1 MSEKKPLGFFN
12 TNGDFDAEALVESI
26 KNAQKEH
33 DIKTDQ
39 DSSQKK

>member
-12 TNGDFDAEALVESI
+12 TDGDFDAEALVESI

-33 DIKTDQ
+33 DARLEQ
-39 DSSQKK
+39 DLLQKE